1 MPGDT
6 IEAYP
11 HHVKVTVDG
20 TVLAET
26 TSGLLHRHSYAPDIY
41 IPLVDVR
48 TELLHR
54 NGDDFA
60 ARLAGATIEAIAKAR
75 PDLPALGGRITFDFN
90 KIRLD
95 VDGSQVRGHVRDPHK
110 VITVAPVPG
119 HLQMMLGEHAVVY
132 GKHALAVPIR
142 DAVTAVVRES
152 DRGGV
157 VDVPD
162 PRLELCLGLLR
173 RQPRVRR
180 PTAVDVLCP
189 RPFAQAIDLWSEKPC
204 CFFDEPSKKVGLD
217 YQGHRNRQHQYQQL
231 RCSSCQVFAGGCCW
245 SGNCLGGGCHGG
257 ECHGFFRSCL

>member
-60 ARLAGATIEAIAKAR
+60 ARLAGETIEAIAKAR
-75 PDLPALGGRITFDFN
+75 PDLPALGDRITFDFN

-110 VITVAPVPG
+110 VITVTPVPG
-119 HLQMMLGEHAVVY
+119 HLQMMLGEHAVVDSTA
-132 GKHALAVPIR
+132 ALELRETGLPARYYVPAG
-142 DAVTAVVRES
+142 DVDDSFLAPS
-152 DRGGV
+152 DRQTVCTYKGEATYYHLQT
-157 VDVPD
+157 DA
-162 PRLELCLGLLR
+162 GLKENTIWCYATPWTDFAAEIGRIAGHYGLYSSAFDRVLIDGRDLR
-173 RQPRVRR
+173 PSEADLAADRAMIDR
-180 PTAVDVLCP
+180 PTVDQVL
-189 RPFAQAIDLWSEKPC
+189 RNKSAQ
-204 CFFDEPSKKVGLD
+204 V
-217 YQGHRNRQHQYQQL
+217 
-231 RCSSCQVFAGGCCW
+231 
-245 SGNCLGGGCHGG
+245 
-257 ECHGFFRSCL
+257 